1 MTGDFFLGKFGGVVE
16 PYWLNS
22 DGFAIH
28 ASKQVPL
35 FTSYNE
41 GQNGLLCLSS
51 RYEAPYK
58 KSDDLLHLQYDI
70 CSSSDVKAVH
80 QFVSANYWN
89 KPRTI
94 PDERMFRH
102 PVWSTW
108 ARYKGQN
115 STDQLFQFV
124 NIKFDR
130 SNQSDE
136 NFDLRH

>member
-1 MTGDFFLGKFGGVVE
+1 ME

-22 DGFAIH
+22 DGFAVH

-80 QFVSANYWN
+80 QLVSANYWN
-89 KPRTI
+89 KPRAI

-108 ARYKGQN
+108 ARYKGQ
-115 STDQLFQFV
+115 
-124 NIKFDR
+124 I
-130 SNQSDE
+130 
-136 NFDLRH
+136 